1 MRLRLRYSLG
11 VLGALLLAGTT
22 AMAQVVTT
30 GTIIVVAESQD
41 GGRLPGA
48 AVTAAATD
56 TPTRRDAVTNA
67 QGEVTLVNLEP
78 SAQYVVSVSLAGF
91 KTVRNERVLV
101 RSGQATTLRISL
113 GVSALTEEI
122 TVIGESPLVDTTSAT
137 QGQDITLELTESLPT
152 GRSYQSYLQLVPGVM
167 PENPATPGNPASKS
181 GLNYAD
187 IDGESGISRDNFYYI
202 DGINVTDPISGT
214 FGANLN
220 TEVIQEQKVLT
231 GGIPAEFVGA
241 PGLISNVVTKS
252 GSNTW
257 HGSANYFFQNDGLAA
272 DNKNSAK
279 QEFSTFDTAATLG
292 GPILKDR
299 LWFFGSYRRVERDD
313 NVTTLDTN
321 QFIRTVNNSQD
332 QWYGKVSWAP
342 TRNDNLSFTYLS
354 DPTTISGSRLRDVT
368 NARDR
373 STEQGGR
380 RYKVDYSR
388 ILGSAIVELGW
399 SRHRGEIS
407 TLSVIREEQ
416 NTVGFVT
423 TDVRTLADEQLG
435 GFGFDTIDERGTEL
449 YRGAVQWNLG
459 GRHTLKAG
467 VEYLKNTD
475 FVNALTIGDTKSAYS
490 SLANHLAGTAAGSIR
505 PGSAFTNV
513 RFAPTNASDY
523 NGFINTV
530 NSLPNRPSFY
540 AAFDLNRDGTI
551 SQSELASA
559 LIYNSTAGNPH
570 GKVNYDRAFQVADGP
585 QDFVSKGLSFFA
597 QDTARLGRLTVNAGL
612 RVERFEHFNTL
623 GENIYT
629 FDWTWAPR
637 VSAIYD
643 LGGNGRQKVSAYY
656 GRYYDPIRQN
666 MTQFAGSHSGRTRLE
681 QVFANGEWVTYR
693 TRGGAS
699 LDAIFA
705 PNTKT
710 PYTDDLQFGYQID
723 LGRSMTLEAL
733 YTKRWTRDILEDYDP
748 GIYTNPASYPGP
760 IDHPDS
766 LFLGWS
772 HFGFPESG
780 LPGAANFFIATL
792 EGGQRDYQGI
802 ELTWRRRYQNNWQA
816 LVSYTFNDAEG
827 NTNSDSNA
835 DFQGDV
841 LELDPRAPNQFGRQ
855 PGSIRHL
862 FKAVGSYHFNFGLLL
877 GAGYRWNSGTLASN
891 TFRASRRNLPISVEV
906 PFEYAGISNFWIA
919 PDTVGTLTNPSWGQ
933 LDLRVEYK
941 KKFGNVLTEIFVDT
955 FNVLDNQDSIRNQ
968 DLVAGS
974 GGVAYG
980 EPLLY
985 LDPRRFFL
993 GARLSF

>member
-354 DPTTISGSRLRDVT
+354 DPTTISGCCSPC
-368 NARDR
+368 
-373 STEQGGR
+373 G
-380 RYKVDYSR
+380 
-388 ILGSAIVELGW
+388 
-399 SRHRGEIS
+399 
-407 TLSVIREEQ
+407 
-416 NTVGFVT
+416 
-423 TDVRTLADEQLG
+423 
-435 GFGFDTIDERGTEL
+435 
-449 YRGAVQWNLG
+449 
-459 GRHTLKAG
+459 
-467 VEYLKNTD
+467 
-475 FVNALTIGDTKSAYS
+475 
-490 SLANHLAGTAAGSIR
+490 
-505 PGSAFTNV
+505 
-513 RFAPTNASDY
+513 
-523 NGFINTV
+523 
-530 NSLPNRPSFY
+530 
-540 AAFDLNRDGTI
+540 
-551 SQSELASA
+551 
-559 LIYNSTAGNPH
+559 
-570 GKVNYDRAFQVADGP
+570 
-585 QDFVSKGLSFFA
+585 
-597 QDTARLGRLTVNAGL
+597 
-612 RVERFEHFNTL
+612 
-623 GENIYT
+623 
-629 FDWTWAPR
+629 
-637 VSAIYD
+637 
-643 LGGNGRQKVSAYY
+643 
-656 GRYYDPIRQN
+656 
-666 MTQFAGSHSGRTRLE
+666 
-681 QVFANGEWVTYR
+681 
-693 TRGGAS
+693 
-699 LDAIFA
+699 
-705 PNTKT
+705 
-710 PYTDDLQFGYQID
+710 
-723 LGRSMTLEAL
+723 
-733 YTKRWTRDILEDYDP
+733 
-748 GIYTNPASYPGP
+748 
-760 IDHPDS
+760 
-766 LFLGWS
+766 
-772 HFGFPESG
+772 
-780 LPGAANFFIATL
+780 
-792 EGGQRDYQGI
+792 
-802 ELTWRRRYQNNWQA
+802 
-816 LVSYTFNDAEG
+816 
-827 NTNSDSNA
+827 
-835 DFQGDV
+835 
-841 LELDPRAPNQFGRQ
+841 
-855 PGSIRHL
+855 
-862 FKAVGSYHFNFGLLL
+862 
-877 GAGYRWNSGTLASN
+877 
-891 TFRASRRNLPISVEV
+891 
-906 PFEYAGISNFWIA
+906 
-919 PDTVGTLTNPSWGQ
+919 
-933 LDLRVEYK
+933 
-941 KKFGNVLTEIFVDT
+941 
-955 FNVLDNQDSIRNQ
+955 
-968 DLVAGS
+968 
-974 GGVAYG
+974 
-980 EPLLY
+980 
-985 LDPRRFFL
+985 
-993 GARLSF
+993 